1 MYTATLKY
9 KREVV
14 ATKEYNSYKDATKFE
29 RDAPYEYGIVSGLK
43 GDWKNI
49 SISII
54 KIINYGA

>member
-9 KREVV
+9 KGEVV

-54 KIINYGA
+54 KII